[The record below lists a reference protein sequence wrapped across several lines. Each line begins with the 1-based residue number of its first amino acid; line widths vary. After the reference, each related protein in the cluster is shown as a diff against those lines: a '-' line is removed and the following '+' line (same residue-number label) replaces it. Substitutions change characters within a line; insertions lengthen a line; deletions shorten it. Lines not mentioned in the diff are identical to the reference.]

1 MPKPDLVIASKN
13 VHKVREIKEILAGLP
28 LVVAGIS
35 EVADLPEIAEDGD
48 TFEANAVKK
57 ALAAAKATGCM
68 ALADDSGLMVDYLG
82 GEPGVLSARYA
93 GSPRSDERN
102 NAKLLAEMAG
112 VPWEERDAHFHCV
125 IAVAAPDGEVTTYRG
140 VCSGKIGFE
149 PRGANGFGYD
159 PLFVVPELSQTFAEL
174 DPSVKNRIS
183 HRAKAL
189 AQLKEGLRQKF
200 GVTAG
205 AAY

>member
-82 GEPGVLSARYA
+82 ESPECCRPVMPEARA
-93 GSPRSDERN
+93 ATNETMRS
-102 NAKLLAEMAG
+102 
-112 VPWEERDAHFHCV
+112 F
-125 IAVAAPDGEVTTYRG
+125 
-140 VCSGKIGFE
+140 
-149 PRGANGFGYD
+149 
-159 PLFVVPELSQTFAEL
+159 
-174 DPSVKNRIS
+174 
-183 HRAKAL
+183 
-189 AQLKEGLRQKF
+189 
-200 GVTAG
+200 
-205 AAY
+205 